1 MKKFVAKLKAGF
13 WFDELDAERNEIVF
27 SERNKAYGAFALRKS
42 YDENMLKA
50 LGVTALFVL
59 SLVLLPFILQG
70 KEVAKSNTPNDNPP
84 TVVEPY
90 MPPIIPKIEQKEV
103 KLLTSKGNTFIA
115 PKITTNP
122 EQQDD
127 FEEVSD
133 DLSQPFIPGN
143 EEGEEGQQPAAY
155 ETTETTGQETAS
167 NSDQQDEEERKEVVK
182 DIQPLT
188 FAQVMPQFKGG
199 ETAMKAFLAENL
211 KYPRRALETGTQGK
225 IYISFVVN
233 TDGSITKVKVVKG
246 ALGFGC
252 EEAAL
257 KVIEK
262 MPNWSPGQQNGIS
275 VPVQITLPVSFAIQP

>member
-27 SERNKAYGAFALRKS
+27 SERNKAYGAFVLRKS
-42 YDENMLKA
+42 YDESMLKA

-90 MPPIIPKIEQKEV
+90 MPPVIPKIEQKEV

-155 ETTETTGQETAS
+155 ETTGQETAS
-167 NSDQQDEEERKEVVK
+167 NSEQQDEEERKEVVK

-188 FAQVMPQFKGG
+188 FAQVTQGDAAG
-199 ETAMKAFLAENL
+199 
-211 KYPRRALETGTQGK
+211 RRAAAAQSL
-225 IYISFVVN
+225 SA
-233 TDGSITKVKVVKG
+233 G
-246 ALGFGC
+246 ALGPR
-252 EEAAL
+252 L
-257 KVIEK
+257 
-262 MPNWSPGQQNGIS
+262 
-275 VPVQITLPVSFAIQP
+275 LPATDRRRL